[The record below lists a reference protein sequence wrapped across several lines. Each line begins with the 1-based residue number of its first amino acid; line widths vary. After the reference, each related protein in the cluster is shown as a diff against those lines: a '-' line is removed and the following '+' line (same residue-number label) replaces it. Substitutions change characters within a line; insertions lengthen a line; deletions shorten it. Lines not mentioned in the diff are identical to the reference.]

1 MNGSSLK
8 GSERGKKSKG
18 EINRKD
24 NEHHFFSAA
33 QAIVIVVLKE
43 ACNELREYG
52 IFNLLV
58 CHKEQDYMECIRCQC
73 TSFKVSEMEM
83 KGSSD
88 VVTPLCIKAKK
99 LYCVTAIL
107 EKWHK

>member
-1 MNGSSLK
+1 MREGRRVREKSTERIMNIK
-8 GSERGKKSKG
+8 Y
-18 EINRKD
+18 
-24 NEHHFFSAA
+24 FFSAA

-58 CHKEQDYMECIRCQC
+58 CHKVQDYMECLRCQC
-73 TSFKVSEMEM
+73 TSLKVSEMEM

-88 VVTPLCIKAKK
+88 VVTPCINVLKG
-99 LYCVTAIL
+99 
-107 EKWHK
+107 

>member
-24 NEHHFFSAA
+24 NEHQIFFSAA

-58 CHKEQDYMECIRCQC
+58 CHKVQGYMECLRCQC

-83 KGSSD
+83 KGGSD
-88 VVTPLCIKAKK
+88 VVTPCINVLKG
-99 LYCVTAIL
+99 
-107 EKWHK
+107 